1 MLNSQHSFI
10 KDMSIKNTQF
20 INKIITFD
28 DKYFSCSMG
37 DYLPQMLFSNLRH
50 TERSNFSF
58 LQDILEH

>member
-1 MLNSQHSFI
+1 
-10 KDMSIKNTQF
+10 MSIKNTQF